1 MTTRRDP
8 NRKWSSHDYAYR
20 KVRKRFRAACAKA
33 NAECH
38 LCGQNIDYSL
48 PDGRDPGAF
57 ECDHFYPVSKRP
69 DLAYDATNFRP
80 AHMDCNRPRGDVE
93 VRQTLGVPSED
104 W

>member
-8 NRKWSSHDYAYR
+8 NRKWTAHDRAYR
-20 KVRKRFRAACAKA
+20 KARARFRALCAKA
-33 NAECH
+33 GVPCH
-38 LCGQNIDYSL
+38 LCGREIDYSL
-48 PDGRDPGAF
+48 IDGRDAEAF

-69 DLAYDATNFRP
+69 ELAYDAANFR
-80 AHMDCNRPRGDVE
+80 ASHMACNRSRGDAE